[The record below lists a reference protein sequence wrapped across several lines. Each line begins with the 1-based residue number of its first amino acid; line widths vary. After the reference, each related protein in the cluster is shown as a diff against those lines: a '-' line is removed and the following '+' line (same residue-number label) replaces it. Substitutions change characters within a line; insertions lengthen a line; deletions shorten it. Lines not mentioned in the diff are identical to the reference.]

1 MTVHLLRPAVGI
13 EDVTHLVEV
22 MRLRQDSGPPPS
34 VFITTRN
41 TPKRASDLC
50 DGGSVYWIIKGAIRA
65 RQAVLKVERIEGE
78 DGRPFCRIYLAPE
91 VFLTA
96 PWPRRAH
103 QGWRYLDVSDA
114 PPDVKEGDSEDLPPE
129 MQAEL
134 RELGL
139 L

>member
-1 MTVHLLRPAVGI
+1 MTIHLLRPAVGI
-13 EDVTHLVEV
+13 EDVTHLIEV
-22 MRLRQDSGPPPS
+22 MRLRRDPGPPPS

-41 TPKRASDLC
+41 TPKRGEDLR

-65 RQAVLKVERIEGE
+65 RQAVLEVERVEA
-78 DGRPFCRIYLAPE
+78 DDSKPFCRIYLDPE
-91 VFLTA
+91 VVLTA

-103 QGWRYLDVSDA
+103 QGWRYLDVADA
-114 PPDVKEGDSEDLPPE
+114 PPDIKEGGGDELPPE
-129 MQAEL
+129 MRAEL